1 MLSEKVAFYF
11 QKQILEKLPEDIRE
25 KVAVAG
31 GAVRD
36 KLLDVDIKDYDL
48 FVQDKETEDKLIEF
62 YKANGKEGNV
72 NSQLANYTYEGKWI
86 QIIRGKYYNMET
98 TELID
103 SFDFTITMAMVTMK
117 HGLRVG
123 EFFYQGIAT
132 KHLRINRLDFPLS
145 SLERMQKYIKKGYT
159 ACNGT
164 LLTLTRELQKVN
176 LDNPQEN
183 SLTFYSDGTPRFLG
197 VD

>member
-1 MLSEKVAFYF
+1 MQAEKVTFYF
-11 QKQILEKLPEDIRE
+11 QKQILGKLPEDIRE

-48 FVQDKETEDKLIEF
+48 FVQDKETEDKLMEF

-123 EFFYQGIAT
+123 EFFYEGIAT

-183 SLTFYSDGTPRFLG
+183 TLTFYSDGTPRFLG

>member
-1 MLSEKVAFYF
+1 MLAEKVTFYYT
-11 QKQILEKLPEDIRE
+11 KAILEKLPEDIQK

-36 KLLDVDIKDYDL
+36 KLLDAEIKDIDL
-48 FVQDKETEDKLIEF
+48 FVEDKETEDKLMAFLKE
-62 YKANGKEGNV
+62 KGKEGNT
-72 NSQLANYTYEGKWI
+72 NSQLANYTFEGKWI
-86 QIIRGKYYNMET
+86 QVIRSKYYNMQT
-98 TELID
+98 TEVID
-103 SFDFTITMAMVTMK
+103 SFDFTICMAMVTID

-123 EFFYQGIAT
+123 QYFYEGVAT
-132 KHLRINRLDFPLS
+132 KHLRVHSLPFPLA

-164 LLTLTRELQKVN
+164 ILELTKALQRVN
-176 LDNPQEN
+176 LDNDQEN
-183 SLTFYSDGTPRFLG
+183 SLKFYADGSPRFMG

>member
-1 MLSEKVAFYF
+1 MLSEKVTFYF
-11 QKQILEKLPEDIRE
+11 QKQILGKLPEDIRE

-48 FVQDKETEDKLIEF
+48 FVQDKETEDKLISF
-62 YKANGKEGNV
+62 YRAYGKEGNE

-123 EFFYQGIAT
+123 EFFYEGIAT
-132 KHLRINRLDFPLS
+132 KRLRINRLDFPLS

-164 LLTLTRELQKVN
+164 FLTLARELQKVN

>member
-1 MLSEKVAFYF
+1 MLAEKVTFYF

-48 FVQDKETEDKLIEF
+48 FVQDKETEDKLMEF

-145 SLERMQKYIKKGYT
+145 SLERMQKYINKGYT

-183 SLTFYSDGTPRFLG
+183 TLTFYSDGTPRFLG

>member
-1 MLSEKVAFYF
+1 
-11 QKQILEKLPEDIRE
+11 
-25 KVAVAG
+25 
-31 GAVRD
+31 
-36 KLLDVDIKDYDL
+36 
-48 FVQDKETEDKLIEF
+48 
-62 YKANGKEGNV
+62 
-72 NSQLANYTYEGKWI
+72 LA
-86 QIIRGKYYNMET
+86 
-98 TELID
+98 
-103 SFDFTITMAMVTMK
+103 S
-117 HGLRVG
+117 
-123 EFFYQGIAT
+123 FFYEGIAT

-183 SLTFYSDGTPRFLG
+183 TLTFYSDGTPRFLG

>member
-1 MLSEKVAFYF
+1 MQAEKVTFYF
-11 QKQILEKLPEDIRE
+11 QKQILGKLPEDIRE

-48 FVQDKETEDKLIEF
+48 FVQDKETEDKLMEF
-62 YKANGKEGNV
+62 YKANGKEGNE

-123 EFFYQGIAT
+123 EFFYEGITT

>member
-1 MLSEKVAFYF
+1 MQAEKVTFYF
-11 QKQILEKLPEDIRE
+11 QKQILGKLPEDIRE

-48 FVQDKETEDKLIEF
+48 FVQDKETEDKLMEF

-123 EFFYQGIAT
+123 EFF
-132 KHLRINRLDFPLS
+132 L
-145 SLERMQKYIKKGYT
+145 
-159 ACNGT
+159 
-164 LLTLTRELQKVN
+164 
-176 LDNPQEN
+176 
-183 SLTFYSDGTPRFLG
+183 
-197 VD
+197 